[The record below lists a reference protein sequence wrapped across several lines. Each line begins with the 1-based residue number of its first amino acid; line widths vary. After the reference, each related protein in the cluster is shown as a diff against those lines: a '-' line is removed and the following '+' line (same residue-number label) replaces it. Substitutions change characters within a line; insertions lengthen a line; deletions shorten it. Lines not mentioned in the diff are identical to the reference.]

1 MRASSCKPAR
11 GKAMAKGG
19 FVPFAKKG
27 ADAKSAP
34 MAKGKGKSM
43 PPWMGKKKK

>member
-27 ADAKSAP
+27 AKMDPK
-34 MAKGKGKSM
+34 AKGKGAKSM
-43 PPWMGKKKK
+43 PPWMGKTKK